1 MEAQRRREEGEK
13 NHEPRASAGR
23 SRASLD
29 LGSLSGRSAKG
40 CKVSMNARESLC
52 CILHSLGTGRP
63 FSLSPVSVLW
73 ACVKS
78 ALSQPPTPQLLLLTL
93 PCGSAQGTEVEHP
106 QRSAVEGGKA
116 TWALTQ
122 QVQRL
127 PRRPMH
133 GMNQWGWTV
142 IYVFINFW
150 SNIAKKL
157 QTVK

>member
-1 MEAQRRREEGEK
+1 
-13 NHEPRASAGR
+13 
-23 SRASLD
+23 
-29 LGSLSGRSAKG
+29 
-40 CKVSMNARESLC
+40 MNTRESLC
-52 CILHSLGTGRP
+52 CILHSLGTGSPFPLRP
-63 FSLSPVSVLW
+63 GSVLW
-73 ACVKS
+73 AWVKS

-93 PCGSAQGTEVEHP
+93 ACDSAQGTEVEHP

-116 TWALTQ
+116 MWALIQQTQ
-122 QVQRL
+122 RV
-127 PRRPMH
+127 PHSPMH